1 MRADDPN
8 ELLLDFFGLKISAKG
23 MVAVCAIAIPI
34 ALLLAAL
41 ALRIAGGNI
50 DFDQPNSQ
58 ISQSLDLSPE
68 MQ

>member
-23 MVAVCAIAIPI
+23 MVAVCAIAIPV

-41 ALRIAGGNI
+41 SWRIAGGNI
-50 DFDQPNSQ
+50 ELSKPNTP
-58 ISQSLDLSPE
+58 ISRPLDSRSKIP
-68 MQ
+68 